1 MHLCYVSLPVC
12 VWFCILMIFMS
23 KTQHSW
29 SRGLLFSPRI
39 SRLIKEV
46 DENNDDEIELSE
58 FLCLLGHV
66 RRLMLLGEQGMTYH
80 PRVSRKS
87 FYASCHTIFVYIY
100 ILYIVYICEVLGA
113 HIFRSTLANH
123 LRTQSAV
130 AQLFWEQVWSD
141 IVSVPERRGMA
152 NVTGIPLYISK
163 GL

>member
-1 MHLCYVSLPVC
+1 
-12 VWFCILMIFMS
+12 MS

-87 FYASCHTIFVYIY
+87 FYALCHTI
-100 ILYIVYICEVLGA
+100 LVYICEVLGA

-123 LRTQSAV
+123 LRTQRHSSD
-130 AQLFWEQVWSD
+130 QLLNSSGSKSGAILLVFQ
-141 IVSVPERRGMA
+141 
-152 NVTGIPLYISK
+152 NVEGRQT
-163 GL
+163 